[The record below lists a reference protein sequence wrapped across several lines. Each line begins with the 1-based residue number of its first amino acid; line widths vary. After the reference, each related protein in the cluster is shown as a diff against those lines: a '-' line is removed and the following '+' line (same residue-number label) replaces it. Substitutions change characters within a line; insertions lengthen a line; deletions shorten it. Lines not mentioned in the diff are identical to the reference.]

1 MEHSEWSPS
10 GFQQVMLCPGS
21 KVLQAPFKLK
31 RTSSVYAAE
40 GTVAHLVLTWC
51 LTNNLPAHQYIG
63 CVVERDGFSFTVDD
77 DMARH
82 VQVCADYVKDVA
94 GDDGIVLVDRK
105 VSFGQYIDQPEGI
118 SFGTLDVAVLRP
130 LPDDTYELVSI
141 DFKYGMGVEV
151 SAGEDVAGVRKP
163 NPQLAL
169 YGLGILAEVQDMAEI
184 SRVRLVISQPRTSV
198 KPNEY
203 DLSLDELLAWGRGPA
218 RSAVVTCIQA
228 ERAELSAQDWQ
239 DLFLSPGEKQ
249 CRFCDAKAT
258 CPALRETV
266 MDAVGATAATPD
278 DFIVA
283 SVPGKAH
290 IEVADVEWLA
300 ASLGKVDLIED
311 WCKAVRAETER
322 RMLAGET
329 VPGYKIVRGKQGNR
343 SWTDV
348 QAAED
353 LLRKT
358 FRLPVEEA
366 FDLTLI
372 SPTSAEKLFKAGKIG
387 PRQWPKAEALVG
399 RTPGKPHVAPMS
411 DARPAMAITPVV
423 NDFVDQSAEEFS

>member
-1 MEHSEWSPS
+1 
-10 GFQQVMLCPGS
+10 
-21 KVLQAPFKLK
+21 
-31 RTSSVYAAE
+31 
-40 GTVAHLVLTWC
+40 
-51 LTNNLPAHQYIG
+51 
-63 CVVERDGFSFTVDD
+63 
-77 DMARH
+77 
-82 VQVCADYVKDVA
+82 
-94 GDDGIVLVDRK
+94 
-105 VSFGQYIDQPEGI
+105 
-118 SFGTLDVAVLRP
+118 
-130 LPDDTYELVSI
+130 
-141 DFKYGMGVEV
+141 
-151 SAGEDVAGVRKP
+151 
-163 NPQLAL
+163 
-169 YGLGILAEVQDMAEI
+169 
-184 SRVRLVISQPRTSV
+184 VRLVISQPRTSV